1 MEHYTGRPP
10 YSGQESEAER
20 ETYDF
25 LDGLGISYMTVRH
38 DAAFTM
44 EECAEVEKA
53 IGAPVCKNLFLCNRQ
68 QTRFYLL
75 MLPGD
80 KIFKTKFLSSELGCA
95 RLSFADENHMTEML
109 GLHPGGSRKRLLQIF
124 AFRQRQL
131 VFQPGD
137 HQGPGPGVL
146 LLQLFR
152 IDLPERGEQIFH
164 KGGAF
169 LPPLPGIDGKGG
181 RIRLLEVRGRIGQ
194 RIVQAQT
201 VPGQGGDKKVFRRLP
216 EAPGVTVQKKIKK
229 YDSKTKKKDGSKQTG
244 EFLFQSNNPDG
255 LFISL

>member
-109 GLHPGGSRKRLLQIF
+109 GLHPGAVSPMGLIHERQGNVLPVIDSDLLTYEYIGCHPCVNT
-124 AFRQRQL
+124 ATL
-131 VFQPGD
+131 VLKIAD
-137 HQGPGPGVL
+137 
-146 LLQLFR
+146 
-152 IDLPERGEQIFH
+152 
-164 KGGAF
+164 
-169 LPPLPGIDGKGG
+169 
-181 RIRLLEVRGRIGQ
+181 LLEKVIPATGHTC
-194 RIVQAQT
+194 RIVNLRT
-201 VPGQGGDKKVFRRLP
+201 DFV
-216 EAPGVTVQKKIKK
+216 
-229 YDSKTKKKDGSKQTG
+229 
-244 EFLFQSNNPDG
+244 
-255 LFISL
+255 